1 MDNIA
6 QSSAGGV
13 LSRDNPSRA
22 GEISSIDGIKFN
34 FNDDM
39 LSMEITLKSD
49 VDSSYS
55 NFKTSEYSISDGNF
69 LSSLNSELNLRS
81 LSVMDIQAVTNLLHI
96 KAISNILS
104 SSIKRIL
111 ISIEN
116 FTASKIY
123 EDLQKS
129 SEATWDNAI
138 ASAKKTAEVIG
149 MEIARNHEKIVNI
162 NHIFGMEVFEREEII
177 NATHKQLLDNLRRKH
192 FLVVNQLKEAILRDS
207 SILQV
212 PEDPLVAQ
220 VSQFIHNL

>member
-13 LSRDNPSRA
+13 LARNSPSKV
-22 GEISSIDGIKFN
+22 GEVSSIEGIKFN
-34 FNDDM
+34 FNEDI

-49 VDSSYS
+49 LDNTLSS
-55 NFKTSEYSISDGNF
+55 FKTSEYSISDVNF
-69 LSSLNSELNLRS
+69 LSNLNSELNLRN

-104 SSIKRIL
+104 RSIKRIL

-116 FTASKIY
+116 FTACKIY
-123 EDLQKS
+123 EDLQKT

-138 ASAKKTAEVIG
+138 SSAKKTAEVIG
-149 MEIARNHEKIVNI
+149 MEIAQNHEKII
-162 NHIFGMEVFEREEII
+162 STNHIFGMEVFEREEVI
-177 NATHKQLLDNLRRKH
+177 NTTHKQLLDNLRRKH
-192 FLVVNQLKEAILRDS
+192 FLVVNQLKEAILRNP

-212 PEDPLVAQ
+212 REDPLVAQ
-220 VSQFIHNL
+220 ASQFIHNL